1 MIGGNITATIE
12 VLAESKKNAIG
23 ESEQTFTAVKTVKG
37 WLDMASGDSG
47 RLSHYAKVEE
57 STHVFLCDYF
67 AVDFTAENAR
77 LVIDSKCYDIRYI
90 DNPMQLNQ
98 HLEFYLKYVT

>member
-1 MIGGNITATIE
+1 MIGGNITATVE
-12 VLAESKKNAIG
+12 MLAESGTNAIG
-23 ESEQTFTAVKTVKG
+23 ESEQTFTAIKTVKG

-67 AVDFTAENAR
+67 AVDFTPENAR
-77 LVIDSKCYDIRYI
+77 LVIDGKVYDIRYI
-90 DNPMQLNQ
+90 DNPMHLNQ
-98 HLEFYLKYVT
+98 HLEIYLKYIG

>member
-12 VLAESKKNAIG
+12 VLSESDKNAIG
-23 ESEQTFTAVKTVKG
+23 ESEHRYRAVKTIKG

-57 STHVFLCDYF
+57 STHIFICDYF
-67 AVDFTAENAR
+67 AVDFGAENAR
-77 LVIDSKCYDIRYI
+77 LIIDGKSYDVRYI
-90 DNPMQLNQ
+90 DNPMQLNE
-98 HLEFYLKYVT
+98 HIEIYLKYIG